1 MAQSSHT
8 FDPGQEQV
16 GTVYAKALVAAAEKA
31 GQSDQV
37 VEELEEIVTEV
48 FDKLPQV
55 AAALTSPRLKHE
67 EKLLMLDKAF
77 GGKVST
83 TTLHFLK
90 VLSRHGRMGSIRA
103 TARSARKL
111 LNESRNRV
119 EVEVRTAAPLSNPLR
134 EAISTKLAAMLGREV
149 VLSTT
154 VDPELLGGV
163 VVRVGDTLYDGSLS
177 NKLLSMRTQAIERT
191 AARFRDSLNK
201 FVTT

>member
-8 FDPGQEQV
+8 FDPGQEQI

-83 TTLHFLK
+83 TTLNFLK

-177 NKLLSMRTQAIERT
+177 SKLLSMRTQAIERT
-191 AARFRDSLNK
+191 VARFRDSLNK
-201 FVTT
+201 FVTN

>member
-1 MAQSSHT
+1 MAQNSNS

-16 GTVYAKALVAAAEKA
+16 GTVYAKALVAAADRA
-31 GQSDQV
+31 GQADVV
-37 VEELEEIVTEV
+37 VEELEQIVSEV

-55 AAALTSPRLKHE
+55 AAAFSSPRLAHE
-67 EKLLMLDKAF
+67 DKVLMLDKAF
-77 GGKVST
+77 GGKVSA
-83 TTLHFLK
+83 TTLNFLK
-90 VLSRHGRMGSIRA
+90 VLSRHGRIGSIRA

-111 LNESRNRV
+111 LNEMRNRV
-119 EVEVRTAAPLSNPLR
+119 EVEVRTAAPISNPVR
-134 EAISTKLAAMLGREV
+134 AAITARLAAMLGREV
-149 VLSTT
+149 VLNAK

-177 NKLLSMRTQAIERT
+177 SKLLSIRSQAIERT

>member
-8 FDPGQEQV
+8 FDPGQEQI

-31 GQSDQV
+31 GQADQA
-37 VEELEEIVTEV
+37 VEELEEIVSEV

-55 AAALTSPRLKHE
+55 SAALSSPRLAHE
-67 EKLLMLDKAF
+67 EKVLMLDKAF
-77 GGKVST
+77 GGKIST
-83 TTLHFLK
+83 TTLNFLK

-111 LNESRNRV
+111 LNEKRNRV
-119 EVEVRTAAPLSNPLR
+119 EVEVRSAAPLANSLR
-134 EAISTKLAAMLGREV
+134 EAIAARLAVILGTEV
-149 VLSTT
+149 VLNTK
-154 VDPELLGGV
+154 VDPELLGGL
-163 VVRVGDTLYDGSLS
+163 VVRVGDTLFDGSLS
-177 NKLLSMRTQAIERT
+177 SKLLSIRSQAIERT

>member
-8 FDPGQEQV
+8 FDPGQEQI

-55 AAALTSPRLKHE
+55 AAALMSPRLKHE

-83 TTLHFLK
+83 TTLNFLK
-90 VLSRHGRMGSIRA
+90 VLSHHGRMGSIRA

-134 EAISTKLAAMLGREV
+134 EAISKKLAAMLGREV
-149 VLSTT
+149 VLSAT
-154 VDPELLGGV
+154 VDPDLLGGV

-177 NKLLSMRTQAIERT
+177 SKLLSMRSQAIERT
-191 AARFRDSLNK
+191 VARFRDSLNK

>member
-8 FDPGQEQV
+8 FDPGQEQI

-48 FDKLPQV
+48 FGKLPQV
-55 AAALTSPRLKHE
+55 AAALISPRLAHE

-77 GGKVST
+77 GGKVSA
-83 TTLHFLK
+83 TTLNFLK

-111 LNESRNRV
+111 LNQSRNRV

-134 EAISTKLAAMLGREV
+134 TAISTKLAGMLGREV
-149 VLSTT
+149 VLNAK

-163 VVRVGDTLYDGSLS
+163 VVKVGDTLYDGSLS
-177 NKLLSMRTQAIERT
+177 SKLLGMRSQAIERT
-191 AARFRDSLNK
+191 AARFRDSLTK
-201 FVTT
+201 FVTN

>member
-1 MAQSSHT
+1 MTQSSHT
-8 FDPGQEQV
+8 FDPGQEQI
-16 GTVYAKALVAAAEKA
+16 GTVYAKALVAAAEKS

-37 VEELEEIVTEV
+37 VEELEEIVSEV

-83 TTLHFLK
+83 TTLNFLK

-149 VLSTT
+149 VLNTT

-177 NKLLSMRTQAIERT
+177 SKLLTMRSQAIERT

>member
-1 MAQSSHT
+1 MTQSSHT
-8 FDPGQEQV
+8 FDPGQEQI

-37 VEELEEIVTEV
+37 VEELEQIVTEV

-55 AAALTSPRLKHE
+55 AAAFTSPRLAHE

-83 TTLHFLK
+83 TTLNFLK

-134 EAISTKLAAMLGREV
+134 EAITARLAAMLKQEV
-149 VLSTT
+149 VLSVK

-177 NKLLSMRTQAIERT
+177 SKLLSMRSQAIERT

-201 FVTT
+201 FVTN

>member
-8 FDPGQEQV
+8 FDPGQEQI

-55 AAALTSPRLKHE
+55 SADFMSPRLAHE

-83 TTLHFLK
+83 TTLNFLK
-90 VLSRHGRMGSIRA
+90 VLSRHGRMGSVRA

-134 EAISTKLAAMLGREV
+134 EAISKKLAAMLGREV

-177 NKLLSMRTQAIERT
+177 SKLLSMRTQAIERT
-191 AARFRDSLNK
+191 VARFRDSLNK

>member
-8 FDPGQEQV
+8 FDPGQEQI

-83 TTLHFLK
+83 TTLNFLK
-90 VLSRHGRMGSIRA
+90 VLSD
-103 TARSARKL
+103 RK
-111 LNESRNRV
+111 S
-119 EVEVRTAAPLSNPLR
+119 
-134 EAISTKLAAMLGREV
+134 V
-149 VLSTT
+149 V
-154 VDPELLGGV
+154 
-163 VVRVGDTLYDGSLS
+163 
-177 NKLLSMRTQAIERT
+177 
-191 AARFRDSLNK
+191 
-201 FVTT
+201 

>member
-8 FDPGQEQV
+8 FDPGQEQI

-55 AAALTSPRLKHE
+55 SAAFMSPRLAHE

-83 TTLHFLK
+83 TTLNFLK
-90 VLSRHGRMGSIRA
+90 VLSRHGRMGSVRA

-134 EAISTKLAAMLGREV
+134 EAISKKLAAMLEREDV
-149 VLSTT
+149 AF
-154 VDPELLGGV
+154 DIGGYRSAPPGLRIWCGATIDKEDV
-163 VVRVGDTLYDGSLS
+163 EALTHWLDWAWSQVKAS
-177 NKLLSMRTQAIERT
+177 
-191 AARFRDSLNK
+191 
-201 FVTT
+201 

>member
-1 MAQSSHT
+1 MAQTSHT
-8 FDPGQEQV
+8 FDPGQEQI

-37 VEELEEIVTEV
+37 VEELEEIVSEV

-55 AAALTSPRLKHE
+55 AAAFSSPRLAHE
-67 EKLLMLDKAF
+67 EKVAMLDKAF
-77 GGKVST
+77 GGKVSV
-83 TTLHFLK
+83 TTLNFLK

-111 LNESRNRV
+111 LNEQRNRV
-119 EVEVRTAAPLSNPLR
+119 EVEVRTAAALSDSQR
-134 EAISTKLAAMLGREV
+134 KAISVRLAAMLGREV
-149 VLSTT
+149 VLNMK

-177 NKLLSMRTQAIERT
+177 SKLLSIRTQAIDRT

>member
-8 FDPGQEQV
+8 FDPGQEQI

-37 VEELEEIVTEV
+37 VEELEEVVTEV

-67 EKLLMLDKAF
+67 DKLLMLDKAF

-83 TTLHFLK
+83 TTLTFLK

-119 EVEVRTAAPLSNPLR
+119 EVEVRTAAPLSNTLR
-134 EAISTKLAAMLGREV
+134 EAISTRLAAILGTEV
-149 VLSTT
+149 VLNTK
-154 VDPELLGGV
+154 VDPELLGGL
-163 VVRVGDTLYDGSLS
+163 VVRVGDTLFDGSLS
-177 NKLLSMRTQAIERT
+177 SKLLSMRTQAIERT

>member
-8 FDPGQEQV
+8 FDPGQEQI

-37 VEELEEIVTEV
+37 VEEVEEIVSEV
-48 FDKLPQV
+48 FSKLPKV
-55 AAALTSPRLKHE
+55 AAALTSPRLAHE
-67 EKLLMLDKAF
+67 EKVSMLDKAF

-83 TTLHFLK
+83 TTLNFLK

-103 TARSARKL
+103 TVRSARKL

-119 EVEVRTAAPLSNPLR
+119 EVEVRTAAPISNPLR
-134 EAISTKLAAMLGREV
+134 EAISNRLAAILGTEV
-149 VLSTT
+149 VLNTK
-154 VDPELLGGV
+154 VDPELLGGL
-163 VVRVGDTLYDGSLS
+163 VVRVGDTLFDGSLS
-177 NKLLSMRTQAIERT
+177 SKLLSIRSQAIDRT

-201 FVTT
+201 FVTN

>member
-1 MAQSSHT
+1 
-8 FDPGQEQV
+8 
-16 GTVYAKALVAAAEKA
+16 
-31 GQSDQV
+31 
-37 VEELEEIVTEV
+37 
-48 FDKLPQV
+48 
-55 AAALTSPRLKHE
+55 
-67 EKLLMLDKAF
+67 
-77 GGKVST
+77 
-83 TTLHFLK
+83 
-90 VLSRHGRMGSIRA
+90 MGSIRA

-149 VLSTT
+149 VLNTK

-177 NKLLSMRTQAIERT
+177 SKLLSMRTQAIERT

>member
-1 MAQSSHT
+1 MAQTSHT
-8 FDPGQEQV
+8 FDPGQEQI

-48 FDKLPQV
+48 FDKLPKI

-67 EKLLMLDKAF
+67 EKLLMLDKAL

-83 TTLHFLK
+83 TTLNFLK
-90 VLSRHGRMGSIRA
+90 VLSSHGRMGSIRA

-149 VLSTT
+149 VLNTK

-177 NKLLSMRTQAIERT
+177 SKLLSIRSQAIERT

>member
-8 FDPGQEQV
+8 FDPGQEQI

-55 AAALTSPRLKHE
+55 SAAFMSPRLAHE

-83 TTLHFLK
+83 TTLNFLK
-90 VLSRHGRMGSIRA
+90 VLSRHGRVGSLRA

-134 EAISTKLAAMLGREV
+134 EAISKKLAAMPVR
-149 VLSTT
+149 
-154 VDPELLGGV
+154 GGQYS
-163 VVRVGDTLYDGSLS
+163 D
-177 NKLLSMRTQAIERT
+177 
-191 AARFRDSLNK
+191 
-201 FVTT
+201 